1 MSIARRTFLQAG
13 AVATVATIA
22 TGLPLRALARVGGG
36 QTPTGQHP
44 AEPPFAIP
52 YASQLD
58 PVFYLTKESFTP
70 YLNTSF
76 AVGGKG
82 KQAARLTL
90 VAVEDLRAS
99 ARRPDRDGFVL
110 LFTDA
115 RQKTLS
121 SGTYRLT
128 HDALGEFSL
137 LLVRVATRAGRQA
150 RYEAIINRL
159 YP

>member
-1 MSIARRTFLQAG
+1 MTIARRTFLQAG
-13 AVATVATIA
+13 AVATVITIA
-22 TGLPLRALARVGGG
+22 TSLPLKALARVGGG

-44 AEPPFAIP
+44 AAPPFAVP

-58 PVFYLTKESFTP
+58 PVFYLKKESFTP

-82 KQAARLTL
+82 KQARLTL
-90 VAVEDLRAS
+90 IAVEDLRAS
-99 ARRPDRDGFVL
+99 ARRPDRDGFAL

-121 SGTYRLT
+121 PGTYQLT

-137 LLVRVATRAGRQA
+137 LLVRVVARAGRQA

>member
-1 MSIARRTFLQAG
+1 MTIARRTFLQAG

-22 TGLPLRALARVGGG
+22 TGLPLRALARAGGG
-36 QTPTGQHP
+36 QTPTSQHP
-44 AEPPFAIP
+44 AAPPFAVP
-52 YASQLD
+52 YESQLD
-58 PVFYLTKESFTP
+58 PVFYLKKESFTP

-82 KQAARLTL
+82 KQARLTL
-90 VAVEDLRAS
+90 IAVEDLRAS
-99 ARRPDRDGFVL
+99 ARRPDRDGFAL
-110 LFTDA
+110 LFTDE
-115 RQKTLS
+115 RQKPLS
-121 SGTYRLT
+121 SGTYQLT

-137 LLVRVATRAGRQA
+137 FVVRLSARQKGQA

>member
-1 MSIARRTFLQAG
+1 MTIARRTFLQAG
-13 AVATVATIA
+13 AVATVTTIA
-22 TGLPLRALARVGGG
+22 TGLPLRALARAGAG
-36 QTPTGQHP
+36 QPPAGQHP
-44 AEPPFAIP
+44 AAPPFEIP

-58 PVFYLTKESFTP
+58 PVFYLKKESFTS

-82 KQAARLTL
+82 KQARLTL
-90 VAVEDLRAS
+90 IAVEDLRAN
-99 ARRPDRDGFVL
+99 ARRPDRDGFALV
-110 LFTDA
+110 FTDE
-115 RQKTLS
+115 RQKPLS
-121 SGTYRLT
+121 SGTYQLT

-137 LLVRVATRAGRQA
+137 LLVRVGERAGRPA